1 MIQVTLKIRKL
12 YVLIGLFLIVS
23 IFVSLIVLAALI
35 RQHPPSNSGSAA
47 GGGSNSGNVTST
59 PLISRNVPAFS
70 SSNSS
75 TPASYGND
83 GSYDDLWRSILTPA
97 WLAYD
102 LSSVP
107 TTERTSI
114 LVVWYNESF
123 NYDHTLI
130 NSYSYNMPEDYTI
143 EVNPAAGGGNPPPSG
158 WVTKITVTGNHY
170 HSRQHILSMAGDNW
184 LRIHVTA
191 IDGAAENNDANI
203 KMDVFD
209 SSTATADD
217 WIFFG
222 DSITAL
228 TMAQYTTGGVK
239 FFAQLIND
247 KVPVAFPIE
256 EDGGTGYV
264 QSNIGAQYMQT
275 WLSFFPGK
283 YVVLSY
289 GTNDANGCVSPASF
303 YNNYVVMLQA
313 ILKAGK
319 IPVIPHIPWGRT
331 PNIQQCGPQI
341 NAQIDAL
348 YKSFPQVVKGPDLWA
363 YFQQHQNLISNDGIH
378 PTSAGTGQYR
388 LLWANTM
395 LAEVFHT

>member
-83 GSYDDLWRSILTPA
+83 GSYDHLWRSILTPA

-107 TTERTSI
+107 TAGRSNV

-130 NSYSYNMPEDYTI
+130 NNYSYNMPENYTI
-143 EVNPAAGGGNPPPSG
+143 EVNPAVGGHNPPATG
-158 WVTKITVTGNHY
+158 WVTKVTVNGNHY
-170 HSRQHILSMAGDNW
+170 HSRQHILNMAGNNW

-191 IDGAAENNDANI
+191 IDGATENNDANI

-209 SSTATADD
+209 ANTATADD

-222 DSITAL
+222 DSITAI
-228 TMAQYTTGGVK
+228 TMAQSTIDGVK

-247 KVPVAFPIE
+247 KVPNDFPIQE
-256 EDGGTGYV
+256 AGGIGYV
-264 QSNIGAQYMQT
+264 QSNTGAQYINT
-275 WLSFFPGK
+275 WLSLFPGK
-283 YVVLSY
+283 YVALDY

-303 YNNYVVMLQA
+303 YSNYVMMIQA
-313 ILKAGK
+313 VLKAGK
-319 IPVIPHIPWGRT
+319 IPI
-331 PNIQQCGPQI
+331 
-341 NAQIDAL
+341 
-348 YKSFPQVVKGPDLWA
+348 
-363 YFQQHQNLISNDGIH
+363 
-378 PTSAGTGQYR
+378 
-388 LLWANTM
+388 
-395 LAEVFHT
+395 

>member
-1 MIQVTLKIRKL
+1 MIQVTLKNRKL
-12 YVLIGLFLIVS
+12 YALIGLLLIIS
-23 IFVSLIVLAALI
+23 IIISLILFSALS
-35 RQHPPSNSGSAA
+35 RLYPGLNTTPATGRTSNTGPS
-47 GGGSNSGNVTST
+47 TSS

-83 GSYDDLWRSILTPA
+83 GSYDHLWRSILTPA

-107 TTERTSI
+107 TAERTNV

-123 NYDHTLI
+123 NYDHTII
-130 NSYSYNMPEDYTI
+130 NNYSYNMPENYTI
-143 EVNPAAGGGNPPPSG
+143 EVNPAAGGHNPPVTG
-158 WVTKITVTGNHY
+158 WLTKVTVNGNHY
-170 HSRQHILSMAGDNW
+170 HSRQHILNMAGDNW

-209 SSTATADD
+209 ANTATADD

-228 TMAQYTTGGVK
+228 TMAQSTVGGVK

-247 KVPVAFPIE
+247 KVPNNYPIQE
-256 EDGGTGYV
+256 AGGTGYV
-264 QSNIGAQYMQT
+264 QSNTGAQYINT
-275 WLSFFPGK
+275 WLSLFPGK
-283 YVVLSY
+283 YVALDY

-303 YNNYVVMLQA
+303 YSNYVIMIQA
-313 ILKAGK
+313 VLKAGK
-319 IPVIPHIPWGRT
+319 VPIIPHIPWGRT
-331 PNIQQCGPQI
+331 QSIQSCGLQI

-348 YKSFPQVVKGPDLWA
+348 YKAYPQVVKGPDLWA
-363 YFQQHQNLISNDGIH
+363 YFQQHQNLISSDGIH
-378 PTSAGTGQYR
+378 PTDAGAGQYR

-395 LAEVFHT
+395 LKEVFHK